1 LAKIHF
7 MQRDTLVFDLI
18 RKELERQR
26 HGIELIASE
35 NFTSLQVMQA
45 MGNVMTNKYAE
56 GYPGRRYYAG
66 CEIVDQT
73 EQLAIDR
80 LKEIFGVEYAN
91 VQPHS
96 GAQANAAVALAV
108 LQPGDAT
115 LGLDLSMGGHLTHGS
130 AVNYSGKL
138 YRPHFYG
145 VTREEGLIDYEM
157 LEAKAREVKP
167 KLIYCGASA
176 YSRDWDYARIR
187 KVADEVGALVMAD
200 IAHPA
205 GLIAKKLLNSPFE
218 HCHFVTSTTH
228 KTLRGPRGG
237 IIMMQ
242 KDFENPWGLKDVKG
256 NIRMMSNLLDMAVFP
271 GIQGGPLQHVIA
283 AKAVAFGEILSD
295 EFLVYQQQVQKN
307 AQAMA
312 KEFVNKGYH
321 IISGGTDNHLM
332 LIDLRNKNIS
342 GKKAEQALVQADI
355 TANKNMVPFDDKSA
369 FVTSGIRFGV
379 PAITTRGMKEE
390 HMPFVVDAI
399 DKVLMNADDAASIT
413 AVRKDVNAFM
423 EQFIL
428 YPEMG

>member
-1 LAKIHF
+1 MAKIHF

-56 GYPGRRYYAG
+56 CYPGRRDYAG